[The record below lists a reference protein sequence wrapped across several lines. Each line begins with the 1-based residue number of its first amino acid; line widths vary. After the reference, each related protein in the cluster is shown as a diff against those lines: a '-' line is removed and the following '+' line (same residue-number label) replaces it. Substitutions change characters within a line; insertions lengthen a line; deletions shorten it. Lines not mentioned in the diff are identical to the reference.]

1 MNTLKVVIGQKIKAW
16 IFEIDLHQHA
26 WEYDN
31 TATKNALNSSPIK
44 YGIGYE

>member
-26 WEYDN
+26 WEYDDK
-31 TATKNALNSSPIK
+31 ATKNPEYLNPI
-44 YGIGYE
+44 

>member
-1 MNTLKVVIGQKIKAW
+1 MNTLKVVIGQKIKPYL
-16 IFEIDLHQHA
+16 ETDPHLHA